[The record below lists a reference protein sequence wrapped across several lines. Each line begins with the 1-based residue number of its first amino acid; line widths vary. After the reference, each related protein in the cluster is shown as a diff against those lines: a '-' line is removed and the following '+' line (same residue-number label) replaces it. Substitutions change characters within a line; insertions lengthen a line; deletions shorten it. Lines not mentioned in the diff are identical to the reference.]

1 MSLATFK
8 KKTTNKYSSAT
19 KRSGKPPGGI
29 WLTQGPFGST
39 NDFLSLANYGP
50 NGFSLAGS
58 TRTIS
63 VGKSMAF
70 SQQGT
75 KYKGI
80 HPVGHGGTY
89 GKYYHAEPL
98 LNASPAKIDVRG
110 NQHNY
115 IKPPTLSTQG
125 MLQKRFRWIHSGQY
139 PNYWVQPVYTGN
151 QTDTK
156 SQGLYIQNLSARAD
170 TVVDTND
177 EAKYVG
183 NCKESCVK
191 KQSIANG
198 YTLNLQQSTAP
209 YTKTL
214 YVPVDSSQRT
224 LRIQQPCLNPTP
236 EQQPFPGPVSNGT
249 GIGAAGT
256 TVTTGGNSCGTS
268 DYVLRSPFF

>member
-39 NDFLSLANYGP
+39 NNFVSLANYGP

-58 TRTIS
+58 TRNIS

-98 LNASPAKIDVRG
+98 LNASESKVDVRG

-115 IKPPTLSTQG
+115 IKPPTLSTQS

-139 PNYWVQPVYTGN
+139 PNYWVQPIYTGN

-156 SQGLYIQNLSARAD
+156 SQGLYIQKLSARTD

-177 EAKYVG
+177 EEKYVD
-183 NCKESCVK
+183 NCKQSCAK
-191 KQSIANG
+191 KQSLAAG
-198 YTLNLQQSTAP
+198 YILNIQQSTAP

-214 YVPVDSSQRT
+214 YQPRDSSQYT
-224 LRIQQPCLNPTP
+224 LHIQQPCLNPTP

-256 TVTTGGNSCGTS
+256 TVITGGNSCGTS
-268 DYVLRSPFF
+268 NYVLRSPYN

>member
-80 HPVGHGGTY
+80 HPVGHGGAS

-98 LNASPAKIDVRG
+98 LNAAPAKIDIRG

-156 SQGLYIQNLSARAD
+156 SQGLYVQNLSARAD

-177 EAKYVG
+177 EAKYVDS
-183 NCKESCVK
+183 CKESCIK
-191 KQSIANG
+191 KQTLAAG
-198 YTLNLQQSTAP
+198 YTLNLQQSSAP

-214 YVPVDSSQRT
+214 RVPVDSSQRT

-236 EQQPFPGPVSNGT
+236 EQVPFPGPVSNGT
-249 GIGAAGT
+249 SIGAAGT
-256 TVTTGGNSCGTS
+256 TVTTGGNSCGAS
-268 DYVLRSPFF
+268 DYVLLSPFF

>member
-39 NDFLSLANYGP
+39 NDFLSLANYGQ
-50 NGFSLAGS
+50 NGFSLSGS
-58 TRTIS
+58 TRSIP

-89 GKYYHAEPL
+89 GKYYQAEPL
-98 LNASPAKIDVRG
+98 LNASEAKVDVRG

-115 IKPPTLSTQG
+115 IKPSTLSTQG
-125 MLQKRFRWIHSGQY
+125 MLQKRFRWIHSGKY
-139 PNYWVQPVYTGN
+139 PNYWVQSIYTGN

-177 EAKYVG
+177 EVKYVG
-183 NCKESCVK
+183 NCKPCTQN
-191 KQSIANG
+191 QSLASG

-214 YVPVDSSQRT
+214 HVPVDSSQRT

-236 EQQPFPGPVSNGT
+236 EQEPFPGPVSNGT

-256 TVTTGGNSCGTS
+256 SVITGGNSCGTS
-268 DYVLRSPFF
+268 NYVLRSPFN

>member
-80 HPVGHGGTY
+80 HPVGHGGAS

-98 LNASPAKIDVRG
+98 LNAAPAKIDIRG

-156 SQGLYIQNLSARAD
+156 SQGLYVQNLSARAD

-177 EAKYVG
+177 EAKYVDS
-183 NCKESCVK
+183 CKESCIK
-191 KQSIANG
+191 KQTLAAG
-198 YTLNLQQSTAP
+198 YTLNLQQSSAP

-214 YVPVDSSQRT
+214 RVPVDSSQRT

-236 EQQPFPGPVSNGT
+236 EQVPFPGPVSNGT
-249 GIGAAGT
+249 SIGAAGT

-268 DYVLRSPFF
+268 DYVLLSPFF